1 MEDFKNRVDLGSAT
15 AGSAVRFLQ
24 IYGEVL
30 GPLHHE
36 EAERPAEAQDHHQ
49 QQLPH
54 ERQVAAVEERHGCKH
69 RLTARS

>member
-1 MEDFKNRVDLGSAT
+1 MEDFKNRVDLGGAT

-49 QQLPH
+49 
-54 ERQVAAVEERHGCKH
+54 
-69 RLTARS
+69 